1 MTKIQTFKIL
11 EATKTLY
18 KNKNII
24 QYRAKIQ

>member
-1 MTKIQTFKIL
+1 MANIQAFKTV
-11 EATKTLY
+11 ETTKTLY